1 MKKRS
6 QNGPLLR
13 PRFRVL
19 CGVDI
24 LLGPGRA
31 DRLEHIRDTGSI
43 SEAAA
48 QLRMSYMRAW
58 QLVKAM
64 NGGFREPLV
73 KTVRGGSDQGGSS
86 LTPMGLRVLKL
97 YRSMEQR
104 AMVATE
110 ADWERIRSLVRR

>member
-6 QNGPLLR
+6 QNGPRLR

-31 DRLEHIRDTGSI
+31 DLLEQIRDTGSI
-43 SEAAA
+43 AEAAV

-58 QLVKAM
+58 QLVRAM
-64 NGGFREPLV
+64 NAGFREPLV

-86 LTPMGLRVLKL
+86 LTPTGLRVLNL
-97 YRSMEQR
+97 YRSMEER
-104 AMVATE
+104 ALAATE
-110 ADWERIRSLVRR
+110 ADWEEIRCLVRR